1 VGTLFQEGGMMRPD
15 KILSRPKRPTE
26 EFRLGW
32 DFVNDVESTDSGSAA
47 AVKAYDVLDNTDV
60 SATFLQDQTLV
71 GNVVEIQV
79 QAGTDGHDYDVRFQ
93 LSTTQ
98 GDVFQRVV
106 RVSVRA

>member
-1 VGTLFQEGGMMRPD
+1 MRPD
-15 KILSRPKRPTE
+15 RILSRPKRPAE

-32 DFVNDVESTDSGSAA
+32 DFVNDVEQSDAGATAV
-47 AVKAYDVLDNTDV
+47 VKAYDVVDNSDV
-60 SATFLQDQTLV
+60 SSTFLQDPILV
-71 GNVVEIQV
+71 GNISEVQV

-106 RVSVRA
+106 RVAVRA